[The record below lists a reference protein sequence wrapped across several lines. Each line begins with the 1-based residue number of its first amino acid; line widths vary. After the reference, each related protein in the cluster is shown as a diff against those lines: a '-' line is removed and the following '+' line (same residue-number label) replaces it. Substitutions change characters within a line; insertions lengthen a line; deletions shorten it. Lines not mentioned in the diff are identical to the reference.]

1 MSFDLENKR
10 KQLVFRAGHR
20 GFKEADLVLGGF
32 AGQALDGMSAA
43 ELDAFERLLSHA
55 DQDIYDWVMDRGTPE
70 TREFDDLLN
79 RIKAFVRAGGAVI
92 RSS

>member
-32 AGQALDGMSAA
+32 AAQVLNGMSAS
-43 ELDAFERLLSHA
+43 ELDQFEDLLSHA
-55 DQDIYDWVMDRGTPE
+55 DQDIYDWVMERSAPE
-70 TREFDDLLN
+70 TREFDDLLS

-92 RSS
+92 RTS